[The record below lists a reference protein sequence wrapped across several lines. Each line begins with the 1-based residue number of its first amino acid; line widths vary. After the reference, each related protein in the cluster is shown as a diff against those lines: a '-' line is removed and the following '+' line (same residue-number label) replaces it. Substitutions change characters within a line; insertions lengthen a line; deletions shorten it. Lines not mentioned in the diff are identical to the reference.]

1 MKLLAIPEARLELD
15 SLGRIGL
22 VQTQGDNAGGTIVL
36 RDMLKG
42 LEGHRMLISVKYEE
56 EAMISVARDTVEV
69 A

>member
-1 MKLLAIPEARLELD
+1 MKLLAIPEGRLELD
-15 SLGRIGL
+15 LLGRIGL

-56 EAMISVARDTVEV
+56 ESNG
-69 A
+69 